1 LVKQKLALAGVLV
14 YNQSTGGYSMSA
26 RMFGSAEKA
35 KLTQLINE
43 GMQVMQ
49 EVETLNEGLSDT
61 IKAIA
66 EELEIKPATLKKA
79 IRIAHKAKLG
89 ETNKDHEELNT
100 ILETVGK
107 TL

>member
-1 LVKQKLALAGVLV
+1 MT
-14 YNQSTGGYSMSA
+14 S

-35 KLTQLINE
+35 KLVQLINE

-49 EVETLNEGLSDT
+49 EVEDLTEGLNDT

-79 IRIAHKAKLG
+79 IRIAHKSKLG
-89 ETNKDHEELNT
+89 ETNAEHEELNT